1 MKHKKFFIG
10 VPAVVVI
17 GIITVS
23 FLSLFP
29 VSFKQTFPEAQPSL
43 PPGTILSAEQTAADR
58 DQMIIY
64 AEDIHPYFA
73 LTKNKSPYTAAEK
86 VYQDKTDGPMTVEQF
101 SLATAEYLCFFR
113 DGHTE
118 IEWEPGKIL
127 DIEWEYR
134 NRKLYPDNSTQFV
147 TAIGNVPVEAFFS
160 SIDSMR
166 PAENEAAQ
174 ARNYTE
180 YCRYEV
186 VMHLTG
192 CTAAEN
198 SVPVTFSD
206 GNTASYKFLP
216 AGFSSECTH
225 SEKNSCYIDDGIFI
239 VDFNTCIDD
248 DGLKAIA
255 EKLHQAVKNGTTK
268 VILDARGNGGGN
280 SKACTRLLA
289 AMDMKPP
296 EYSMFVR
303 YSPEAEKQCG
313 YFRKSGSYNLR
324 GKGRGKPN
332 SAVHLVVLTDCYTF
346 SSATMLAVFVRD
358 GKLGT
363 IIGEPSS
370 NMPSS
375 YGDIIRFQLRN
386 SHINGTI
393 SHKRFIRPDRT
404 KTDERMLIPDIRT
417 NSEDALNTAVK
428 YLKGISKNFSF

>member
-1 MKHKKFFIG
+1 M
-10 VPAVVVI
+10 
-17 GIITVS
+17 
-23 FLSLFP
+23 
-29 VSFKQTFPEAQPSL
+29 QPPL

-58 DQMIIY
+58 NQMIKY

-73 LTKNKSPYTAAEK
+73 LTKNKSQYTAAKKIYTGE
-86 VYQDKTDGPMTVEQF
+86 TDGSMTVEQF

-113 DGHTE
+113 DGHTG
-118 IEWEPGKIL
+118 IEWNPGKIL

-134 NRKLYPDNSTQFV
+134 NKKLYPDNSSLFV
-147 TAIGNVPVEAFFS
+147 TEVDNVPVSAFFS
-160 SIDSMR
+160 RIDGMR

-174 ARNYTE
+174 ALNYTE
-180 YCRYEV
+180 FCRYEV
-186 VMHLTG
+186 VMHLAGGT
-192 CTAAEN
+192 TAEN

-206 GNTASYKFLP
+206 GSTVSYNFLP
-216 AGFSSECTH
+216 AGFSSENTALK
-225 SEKNSCYIDDGIFI
+225 KNSWYIDDGIFI
-239 VDFNTCIDD
+239 VDFNTCTDD
-248 DGLKAIA
+248 AGLKIIA

-280 SKACTRLLA
+280 STACTRLLA

-296 EYSMFVR
+296 EYSIFVR

-313 YFRKSGSYNLR
+313 YFRKSGSYNYR

-332 SAVHLVVLTDCYTF
+332 PAVHLVVLTDCCTF

-375 YGDIIRFQLRN
+375 YGDIIRFQLNN
-386 SHINGTI
+386 SHIAGTI

-404 KTDERMLIPDIRT
+404 KTDERILIPDIQT
-417 NSEDALNTAVK
+417 ASKDALNAAVK
-428 YLKGISKNFSF
+428 YLKEGNTGSVQRDFIKLSTLFVNKG